1 MRKFLRTVPAFICV
15 LILSYCQPKK
25 SPKDQLY
32 SQFNEDLDSLILMN
46 DELLEL
52 AKSRQKPEV
61 LRDKFLSVR
70 LQYKKTEAFAE
81 YFFPTTVRLVNG
93 APLDEIEDEENA
105 VFEPGGYQVIEELVY
120 IDEPIEEEEL
130 IRHTRKTQVNVKR
143 IQSLWKDIQLTDSQV
158 MDALR
163 LEMFRLTTLGISGF
177 DTPASGNSIAESK
190 VVVESFQRYADA
202 YKELLP
208 EYQKLTNLSNAAID
222 FLKNSKSFN
231 DFNRASFIVDYINP
245 LCLSLHQNQKLA
257 GIAFVKDH
265 RLLRGDAATLFDKKA
280 FDPEALLSNTKFSS
294 TADRIALGEKLFYD
308 PRVSGNGQTSCGS
321 CHQPQLAFTDGLK
334 TSKGFGNENLK
345 RNAPTIMYA
354 ALQQALFYDLRS
366 PSLEDQAADVI
377 HNKNEMHGSV
387 EDIAKLI
394 SSDNDYK
401 NLFSKAYP
409 ELDST
414 QPVYIQ
420 NSLAVFVR
428 SLNPFNS
435 PFDKYMRGD
444 KKALTDGQVNGFNL
458 FMGKAKCGTCHFMP
472 LFNGTV
478 PPDYQRTE
486 SEVLGV
492 TASADLKH
500 PLPDQDL
507 GRGVHNQ
514 FPQWKNAFKT
524 STVRNIAKT
533 APYMHNGAFNTLQ
546 EVMEFYNEGG
556 GAGLGLEVHNQT
568 FAADKLN
575 LTPKEIALVIE
586 FMEGLTD

>member
-1 MRKFLRTVPAFICV
+1 MKKFVCIVPAFICV

-32 SQFNEDLDSLILMN
+32 SQFNQDLDSLILMN
-46 DELLEL
+46 DELLAL
-52 AKSRQKPEV
+52 AKSRQKAEV
-61 LRDKFLSVR
+61 LQAKFLLVR
-70 LQYKKTEAFAE
+70 VQYKKTEACAE
-81 YFFPTTVRLVNG
+81 YFFPTTIRLVNG

-105 VFEPGGYQVIEELVY
+105 VFEPGGFQVIEELIY
-120 IDEPIEEEEL
+120 TNEPIDVEEL
-130 IRHTRKTQVNVKR
+130 IRHIRKTQVNVKR
-143 IQSLWKDIQLTDSQV
+143 IRTLWKDIQLTDSQI

-163 LEMFRLTTLGISGF
+163 LEMFRLITLGISGF
-177 DTPASGNSIAESK
+177 DTPASGNSITEGR
-190 VVVESFQRYADA
+190 VVVESFQHYVDA
-202 YKELLP
+202 YKDILP
-208 EYQKLTNLSNAAID
+208 EYQKLNDLAHAAIG
-222 FLKNSKSFN
+222 FLKNSNSFN
-231 DFNRASFIVDYINP
+231 AFNRATFIADYINP

-257 GIAFVKDH
+257 GIKFMKDQ
-265 RLLRGDAATLFDKKA
+265 RLLRGDAATLFDKNA

-308 PRVSGNGQTSCGS
+308 PRVSGNGKTSCGS
-321 CHQPQLAFTDGLK
+321 CHQAKLAFTDGLK

-345 RNAPTIMYA
+345 RNAPTIIYA

-377 HNKNEMHGSV
+377 HNKAEMHGSMD
-387 EDIAKLI
+387 DIARLI
-394 SSDNDYK
+394 GSDNDYK

-409 ELDST
+409 GLDSIQT
-414 QPVYIQ
+414 VYIQ
-420 NSLAVFVR
+420 NSLAAFVR

-444 KKALTDGQVNGFNL
+444 KKALTDDQVNGFNL

-492 TASADLKH
+492 TANADLKH
-500 PLPDQDL
+500 PVLDQDP

-533 APYMHNGAFNTLQ
+533 APYMHNGAFNTLE

-556 GAGLGLEVHNQT
+556 GAGLGLEVPNQT
-568 FAADKLN
+568 LAADKLN
-575 LTPKEIALVIE
+575 LSPEEVGLVIKYIE
-586 FMEGLTD
+586 ALTD